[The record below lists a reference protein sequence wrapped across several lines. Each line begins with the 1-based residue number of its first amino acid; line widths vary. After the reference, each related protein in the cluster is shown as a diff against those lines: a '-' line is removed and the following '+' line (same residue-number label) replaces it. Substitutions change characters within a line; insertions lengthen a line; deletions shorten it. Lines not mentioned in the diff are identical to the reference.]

1 MSLHCSRCHKEVTE
15 PMGQHLPKCPGPD
28 KEKVTDKTI
37 FLSPVE
43 VNTVRTALGLLN
55 SMILSGEQHSNLS
68 QAEFKKAM
76 EIMEGQK

>member
-28 KEKVTDKTI
+28 KEKAIDKTI

-43 VNTVRTALGLLN
+43 VNTVRMTLGLLN
-55 SMILSGEQHSNLS
+55 SMVLSGEQHSNLS
-68 QAEFKKAM
+68 HG
-76 EIMEGQK
+76 EGVE